1 MLDDLTVSVLN
12 RFKYYLKAER
22 GLAEN
27 SIKCYTEDLIQFLHW
42 TDKRFD
48 TVEST
53 ELIQYF
59 SLLFELGLASSS
71 VSRKRSS
78 IKSFYDHLS
87 ENEVDHLVDFDKIL
101 SIKSEK
107 YLPDVLSVDEML
119 IILNSIERND
129 AIGKRNKAI
138 LELMYASGIRI
149 SEMLNLCLHD
159 LLFKD
164 ELIRVKGKGN
174 KQRFVPINEI
184 AIETVNEYLNE
195 SRPVLKQQNITDVV
209 FLNYTGDKM
218 SRMGFW
224 KILRQIVIK
233 AGIYKEISPHTIR
246 HSFAT
251 QLLEAGANLRVVQEL
266 LGHSSIKTT
275 QIYTHIDLTFLKEE
289 HSQYHPRNKKK
300 L

>member
-1 MLDDLTVSVLN
+1 MFDDLTVSVLN
-12 RFKYYLKAER
+12 RYKYYLKAER
-22 GLAEN
+22 GLAEY
-27 SIKCYTEDLIQFLHW
+27 SIKCYSEDIKQFLLW

-48 TVEST
+48 TVESS

-78 IKSFYDHLS
+78 IKSFYDHLN
-87 ENEVDHLVDFDKIL
+87 ENDVSHQVDFDKIL
-101 SIKSEK
+101 SIKSDK
-107 YLPDVLSVDEML
+107 YLPDVLSVDEMMTL
-119 IILNSIERND
+119 LNSIERND

-159 LLFKD
+159 LLFKE

-174 KQRFVPINEI
+174 KQRFVPINDY
-184 AIETVNEYLNE
+184 AIEAVNEYLQG
-195 SRPVLKQQNITDVV
+195 SRIVLKQNKITDVV
-209 FLNYTGDKM
+209 FLNYNGDKM

-224 KILRQIVIK
+224 KILKQIVLK
-233 AGIYKEISPHTIR
+233 AGIFKEISPHTIR

-251 QLLEAGANLRVVQEL
+251 HILEAGANLRVVQEL

-275 QIYTHIDLTFLKEE
+275 QVYTHIDLSFIKEE
-289 HSQYHPRNKKK
+289 HSQFHPRNKKS
-300 L
+300 